1 MGGGPHTSFFR
12 QMFNDLTLEQ
22 MLIAKRFLDETEKE
36 ISLGEYTNGKVN
48 LYNAQETLSQAIR
61 LRERALQSGEE
72 S

>member
-1 MGGGPHTSFFR
+1 MGGGPHASIFG
-12 QMFNDLTLEQ
+12 QMFNDLILEQ
-22 MLIAKRFLDETEKE
+22 MLIAKRFMDETEKE
-36 ISLGEYTNGKVN
+36 FGRGEYNNGRVN

>member
-1 MGGGPHTSFFR
+1 MGGGSHASIFG
-12 QMFNDLTLEQ
+12 QMFNDLILEQ

-36 ISLGEYTNGKVN
+36 FRRGEYTNGKVN